1 MAFQDENAAQAKD
14 NTDDD
19 AKSKPDE
26 EDSENSER
34 SISEHITSTSAS
46 VENDRSFQEIEIFNS
61 SAFVSVSEGHI
72 SHEPKPTSLDLSSFG
87 SNITNGLL
95 DNMDNVP
102 KKLDSLSREGTK
114 NAKSILEEILTNT
127 QFHSDIDNTIS
138 KEESFNLFANL
149 DLSDKSLINVPS
161 NNNTSLNAR
170 EFATFD
176 LPLDVDDDKS
186 LPKSNGTAD
195 NRLKQLEEI
204 VAVKESTIN
213 ALNQEL
219 DSFREMSN
227 PTYTSSMISATEY
240 RQLQEDCHIKVQ
252 MF

>member
-14 NTDDD
+14 NTEDD

-61 SAFVSVSEGHI
+61 SAFVNVSEGHI
-72 SHEPKPTSLDLSSFG
+72 SHEPKPNSLDLSSFG

-127 QFHSDIDNTIS
+127 QFHSDMDNTIS

-176 LPLDVDDDKS
+176 LPLDIDDDKS
-186 LPKSNGTAD
+186 VPKSNGTAD

>member
-1 MAFQDENAAQAKD
+1 MEFQDENAAQAKD

-26 EDSENSER
+26 DSER

-61 SAFVSVSEGHI
+61 SAFVNDLEGHI
-72 SHEPKPTSLDLSSFG
+72 SHEPKPNSLDLSSFG

-102 KKLDSLSREGTK
+102 KRLDSLNGEGTK

-170 EFATFD
+170 EFPTFD
-176 LPLDVDDDKS
+176 LPLDIDDDRS
-186 LPKSNGTAD
+186 LHKSNSTTD